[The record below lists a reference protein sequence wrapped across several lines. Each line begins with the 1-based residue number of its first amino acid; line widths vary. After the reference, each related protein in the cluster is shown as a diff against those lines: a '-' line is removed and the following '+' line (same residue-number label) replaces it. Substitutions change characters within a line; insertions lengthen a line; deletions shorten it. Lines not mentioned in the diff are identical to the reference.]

1 MTIALPS
8 LERATL
14 TLKRYE
20 TAFTTALKQ
29 GDADAAYEAADD
41 LASVARGSDFH
52 VLRGRAA
59 RYLMQEL
66 ISAPDH
72 ASQLAAS
79 RAVVEALTYSVDTA
93 ADHDIDHTATTTAG
107 KRKRRER
114 RKASGGG
121 AQDSTAIASRSILGA
136 ASPE

>member
-20 TAFTTALKQ
+20 TDFTTALEQ
-29 GDADAAYEAADD
+29 GDADAAYETADD
-41 LASVARGSDFH
+41 LASVARGSDFR

-66 ISAPDH
+66 ISAPDR

-79 RAVVEALTYSVDTA
+79 RAVVEALTYSVDA
-93 ADHDIDHTATTTAG
+93 PADHDVDHTATTTAG

-114 RKASGGG
+114 RKASGGAPHAPRTSAG
-121 AQDSTAIASRSILGA
+121 KGPGSSAQ
-136 ASPE
+136 